1 MRLHVH
7 MHVLMLP
14 LVRVCTVLYTSD
26 RSSSYQFSII
36 ASSLTLVRQIPPGV
50 GYLQDRL
57 HRLHGL
63 LSHIPLHSPVSLS
76 LYFSL
81 LSLGVFL
88 SLILSHMQL

>member
-36 ASSLTLVRQIPPGV
+36 ASSLTLV
-50 GYLQDRL
+50 
-57 HRLHGL
+57 
-63 LSHIPLHSPVSLS
+63 
-76 LYFSL
+76 
-81 LSLGVFL
+81 
-88 SLILSHMQL
+88 